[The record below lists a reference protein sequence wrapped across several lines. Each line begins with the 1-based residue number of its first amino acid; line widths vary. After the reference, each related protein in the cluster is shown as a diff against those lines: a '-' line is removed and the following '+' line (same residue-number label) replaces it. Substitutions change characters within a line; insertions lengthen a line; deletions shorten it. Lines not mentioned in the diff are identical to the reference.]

1 VPWAMAPAREA
12 AASAVSVTVIRAT
25 VYLQVMVWQT
35 ATPLE
40 ILGKTVTVT
49 ALLGYCF
56 QASEMAS
63 LLVVSVVAL
72 RATVKPQ
79 VWRTATLLETRGK
92 MGTVT
97 ASEYYLLRHR
107 LPRLVGCIQ
116 CWSFWCRRS

>member
-1 VPWAMAPAREA
+1 MAPAREA

-25 VYLQVMVWQT
+25 VYPQVMVWQT

-40 ILGKTVTVT
+40 IQVKTVTVT
-49 ALLGYCF
+49 ASPGYCF
-56 QASEMAS
+56 PATEMAS

-92 MGTVT
+92 MGTAT
-97 ASEYYLLRHR
+97 ASEYYLLRPR
-107 LPRLVGCIQ
+107 LPRLVFRIQ
-116 CWSFWCRRS
+116 CLSFWCRRP